1 MCPSFT
7 SDIIV
12 KEANLN
18 SSIFVQSIVKWF
30 RSHGRAF
37 PWRQTSNPY
46 HVLIAEV
53 LLRQTQAWR
62 VVEPYLDL
70 IKQYPDVQTLAQ
82 ADVAKLRRW
91 FKPLGLVKRA
101 DYLIQC
107 SQILISDYA
116 GKVPRDLKALESLPG
131 LGRYSARAILCLGFN
146 QPVPMIDEGGGRVL
160 RRVLGYKPK
169 GSAFSDP
176 TLMHAVERIL
186 PRKSFRNFNLGLID
200 IADAYCHPTKPDC
213 LGCPL
218 IRDCEYGT
226 ERTGKEAEE

>member
-1 MCPSFT
+1 M
-7 SDIIV
+7 
-12 KEANLN
+12 KEANPT
-18 SSIFVQSIVKWF
+18 SSIFVQSIVRWF
-30 RSHGRAF
+30 RSHGRSF
-37 PWRQTSNPY
+37 PWRETSNPY
-46 HVLIAEV
+46 HVLVAEV

-62 VVEPYLDL
+62 VVRPYLDL
-70 IKQYPDVQTLAQ
+70 IKQYPNAQTLAQ
-82 ADVAKLRRW
+82 ADVVKLRRW

-116 GKVPRDLKALESLPG
+116 GKVPGDLKALESLHG

-146 QPVPMIDEGGGRVL
+146 QPVPMIDEGSGRVL
-160 RRVLGYKPK
+160 RRALGYKSK
-169 GSAFSDP
+169 GPAFSDP
-176 TLMHAVERIL
+176 ALMHAVERIL

-218 IRDCEYGT
+218 LNVCVYGVGQISQQT
-226 ERTGKEAEE
+226 KG